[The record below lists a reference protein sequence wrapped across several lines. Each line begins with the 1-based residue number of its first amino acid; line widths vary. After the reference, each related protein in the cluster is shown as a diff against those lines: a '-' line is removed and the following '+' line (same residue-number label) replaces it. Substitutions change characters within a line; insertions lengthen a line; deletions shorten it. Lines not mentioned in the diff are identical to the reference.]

1 MSDNVT
7 IPRSR
12 TDYLAAYLGLSW
24 QADLDA
30 GLRTWL
36 EAFQEALDNWQDDVC
51 QRLLREIKQAPLTPE
66 VEGLVRYVEG
76 RWAEQRGDL
85 EHAVR
90 AYQASLELNREAEAV
105 LRMAQVL
112 GDLGLAHQALGQLSE
127 AEESLR
133 SALAIYRAAA
143 ETGAIFEVLND
154 LSSVLTSQGNW
165 SEARVCLDDALDRAA
180 GATDRAITLANLGVW
195 YQAQGRS
202 TEAEQHFQHALE
214 IFRAA
219 GAQPNMASVLNNLG
233 ALALDQRRPEEATT
247 HLTEALAIYQSLG
260 DWPNMVRMVGNLGL
274 LAQESGNAEGALRHY
289 TEAIESV
296 GDLADARTIAILYNH
311 RALLHADALAWEAA
325 AADLEQSLNHLAQ
338 SGDQPTWAD
347 VLNNLG
353 TAHRHLGRLDESL
366 ACYEQA
372 LALAEQL
379 EDRRRTG
386 EITGNLGHLYD
397 LQDNPDGALA
407 CYQTSCSLAQQIGD
421 PVMEAVALLGLCSIA
436 WQQGDLAMLEP
447 LLDQAWQLGE
457 TTDQPDVLAR
467 VGWLRGDMALL
478 KENAAQTFQH
488 YAQAAVHAAR
498 AGESLLVATLERI
511 DMHCDILADS
521 DRDGELAAAGQILR
535 RTWAE
540 TGLLDEYPELHAYLD
555 RYDP

>member
-1 MSDNVT
+1 MKDSA
-7 IPRSR
+7 SQS
-12 TDYLAAYLGLSW
+12 DYLAAYLGLTW

-90 AYQASLELNREAEAV
+90 SYQASLELNREAEAV

-112 GDLGLAHQALGQLSE
+112 GDLGLAHQALGRLSK
-127 AEESLR
+127 AAESLR
-133 SALAIYRAAA
+133 SALAIYRVAT
-143 ETGAIFEVLND
+143 ETDAIFEVLND
-154 LSSVLTSQGNW
+154 LGSVLTSQGNW
-165 SEARVCLDDALDRAA
+165 SEARACLDEALDRSVD
-180 GATDRAITLANLGVW
+180 ATDRATTLANLGVW

-202 TEAEQHFQHALE
+202 TEAEEHFQQALE
-214 IFRAA
+214 NFRTAN
-219 GAQPNMASVLNNLG
+219 AQSNVASVLNNLG
-233 ALALDQRRPEEATT
+233 VLALDQRRPEEAAT
-247 HLTEALAIYQSLG
+247 HLTEALVIYQSLG
-260 DWPNMVRMVGNLGL
+260 DWPNMVRMVGNLAL
-274 LAQESGNAEGALRHY
+274 LAQESGNAEEALRHY

-325 AADLEQSLNHLAQ
+325 AADLEQSLNHLEQ
-338 SGDQPTWAD
+338 SGDQPTRAD

-379 EDRRRTG
+379 DDRQRIG

-397 LQDNPDGALA
+397 LRDDQDAALSL
-407 CYQTSCSLAQQIGD
+407 YQTARSLAQQLHD
-421 PVMEAVALLGLCSIA
+421 PVMEAVALIGLCTLA
-436 WQQGDLAMLEP
+436 WQQGDLATLEL
-447 LLDQAWQLGE
+447 LLDETWELGKA
-457 TTDQPDVLAR
+457 TDQPDVLAR
-467 VGWLRGDMALL
+467 VCWLRGDIALL
-478 KENAAQTFQH
+478 REDTAQLFQQYAAS
-488 YAQAAVHAAR
+488 AAYSAS
-498 AGESLLVATLERI
+498 AGEPLLMATLERI
-511 DMHCDILADS
+511 DMHADLLTQS
-521 DRDGELAAAGQILR
+521 GRQGELAAAGQLLQ

-540 TGLLDEYPELHAYLD
+540 AGLLVEFPELHVYLD
-555 RYDP
+555 RYNH